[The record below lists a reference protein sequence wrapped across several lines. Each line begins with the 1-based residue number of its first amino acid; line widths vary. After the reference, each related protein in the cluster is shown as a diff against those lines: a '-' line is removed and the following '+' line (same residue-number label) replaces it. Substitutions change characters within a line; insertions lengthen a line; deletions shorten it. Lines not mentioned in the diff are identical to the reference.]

1 MKRSERGEGPVG
13 ERELF
18 PKGAE
23 FDKSSGKSSKR
34 EEREKPVNRGL
45 GDSKV
50 SQPPGANVISLFKG
64 GMGGVGWQQMLWF
77 FYTCPFWFPAG
88 TPISGPVQDGGEILT
103 QFVSYIHG
111 KHRNCGIEEKEG
123 NGPNHVHIAC
133 SGITYK
139 PFWQPLWPLQRTNS
153 LGGQI

>member
-1 MKRSERGEGPVG
+1 MKRSERGKGPVG

-77 FYTCPFWFPAG
+77 FF
-88 TPISGPVQDGGEILT
+88 I
-103 QFVSYIHG
+103 
-111 KHRNCGIEEKEG
+111 
-123 NGPNHVHIAC
+123 HVH
-133 SGITYK
+133 SGFLLV
-139 PFWQPLWPLQRTNS
+139 PPSQDPCRTAARF
-153 LGGQI
+153 